1 MRMSNSGS
9 SQRLL
14 NFISHHAFKFEGF
27 LPNPPLEQKKM
38 HSTLPRR
45 QIATVKGRGER
56 EKKRGSQRI
65 FLLNTLRKGDAD
77 LRF

>member
-1 MRMSNSGS
+1 MSNSGS
-9 SQRLL
+9 SQSLL

-27 LPNPPLEQKKM
+27 IPNPPLEQKM

-56 EKKRGSQRI
+56 ERERERQSVNI
-65 FLLNTLRKGDAD
+65 SP
-77 LRF
+77 